1 MILLKVRCTHDTRNT
16 IKVGS
21 LPERNGILGLVNL
34 FATLKTRKKLGR
46 VNFRK
51 DSKDCY
57 QGSSKK
63 MANSWPWRVPSLPSK
78 RFCAVSEPRT
88 RNESHFSSCLGFS
101 LLRNYT
107 ETLVMQANP
116 STDKQ
121 YTLFTT
127 LHLCT
132 RFRIDGIKAMSRGGK
147 SQGANNW

>member
-1 MILLKVRCTHDTRNT
+1 MILLKVRCTLDTRNT

-21 LPERNGILGLVNL
+21 LPERNGILGFVNL

-51 DSKDCY
+51 DSLDWY
-57 QGSSKK
+57 QGPSKK
-63 MANSWPWRVPSLPSK
+63 MANSWPWRVPSLRSN

-107 ETLVMQANP
+107 ETLVMQANA
-116 STDKQ
+116 STIDLIH
-121 YTLFTT
+121 YT

-132 RFRIDGIKAMSRGGK
+132 RFRIDGVKAMSRGGK
-147 SQGANNW
+147 SQGANKW